1 MRILVLGAGAIGG
14 YYGLRLMGAG
24 ADVSFLVREGRAA
37 LLARDGLVLVSRN
50 EETRQP
56 VRHVVAASPADLIP
70 LACKAY
76 DLDTAIDAIAPAM
89 QPGTVVLPLLNGLA
103 HLDALDHR
111 FGAPQVLGGA
121 AYIAVT
127 LGADGIVRHT
137 SPGDLIVF
145 GARDGAAPCQSRI
158 HTARAAHG

>member
-1 MRILVLGAGAIGG
+1 
-14 YYGLRLMGAG
+14 
-24 ADVSFLVREGRAA
+24 